1 MKWQDVI
8 PVVLSILIIILV
20 AVLEKQSKLI
30 AAITA
35 TMPLS
40 VVLGLWVV
48 YASAGGDQEAVNS
61 FTTGLLIGIIPSV
74 IFLLTVWFAARQG
87 LRLVP
92 LIGVGYAA
100 WGMALVLILGVRRL
114 FGW

>member
-48 YASAGGDQEAVNS
+48 YAPAGGDQEAVNA
-61 FTTGLLIGIIPSV
+61 FTTGLLIGIVPSV
-74 IFLLTVWFAARQG
+74 VFLIAVWFGARQE
-87 LRLVP
+87 LRLIP

-100 WGMALVLILGVRRL
+100 WGLALVLILGVRRL